1 MTVIRA
7 ADVPPALPEVTAGS
21 PHADR
26 FRDRICLVTGAASGI
41 GRATALRLAAEG
53 ARVIVLDID
62 ADGAHETLHLAGDDV
77 GTALRVDLRKADEV
91 ALLPALVEQAA
102 DALDVLVNN
111 AGIEIQ
117 GDVLETEPDA
127 WDEVFAVNLRG
138 TYLATRAL
146 LPLLLQQARAVGR
159 AAIVNNASLMG
170 LVSSPRLAA
179 YCAAK
184 AGVVSLTRS
193 MALDYAEAGLRVN
206 CVCPGIVHTPMLER
220 RFAQFPTRE
229 DAYRTTVQRP
239 PVKYLG
245 RPEDVAAA
253 IAYLASDE
261 ARFVTGAALTIDGG
275 VCCA

>member
-1 MTVIRA
+1 MTELRVT
-7 ADVPPALPEVTAGS
+7 DVSPGLPDITAGS

-26 FRDRICLVTGAASGI
+26 FRDRVCLITGAASGI
-41 GRATALRLAAEG
+41 GRATALRLRAEG
-53 ARVIVLDID
+53 AHVIALDID
-62 ADGAHETLHLAGDDV
+62 VDGARETLALTGDGAGP
-77 GTALRVDLRKADEV
+77 ALRVDLRDEQDV
-91 ALLPALVEQAA
+91 AALPALVEEAA
-102 DALDVLVNN
+102 GALDVLVNN

-117 GDVLETEPDA
+117 GDVLETEPAA

-138 TYLATRAL
+138 TYLASRAL
-146 LPLLLQQARAVGR
+146 LPLLLRRAAAAGG

-193 MALDYAEAGLRVN
+193 MALDYAATGLRVN

-220 RFAQFPTRE
+220 RFAQFPTRD

-245 RPEDVAAA
+245 RSEDVAAA

-261 ARFVTGAALTIDGG
+261 ARFVTGAALTVDGG
-275 VCCA
+275 VACA